1 MGIWWRENI
10 MNLEEMGEFG
20 FIRRISRG
28 CIVRAEGVIK
38 GIGDDAA
45 VFTLEE
51 KEAALV
57 TTDLLVEGIHFL
69 RDSICGFDLGYKAIA
84 ANLSD
89 IAAMGGNAREAF
101 ISLAIPPTV
110 SLEYLDGIYDGM
122 KGLAGEFSVNIL
134 GGDTTASKRDLV
146 INIAV
151 VGSAPRDEVLFRGGA
166 REGDIIFV
174 SGFLGESRA
183 GLHIILDR
191 DHDRSEAFESLLL
204 AHMRPRPHLR
214 EGCFLAHHG
223 GVTSAM
229 DVSDGITSDLCH
241 MTKASGL
248 GALLDSSY
256 IPITDAL
263 RKYCG
268 LCGLD
273 PVEFAL
279 QGGEDYVLLFT
290 VDPQRADQLSVDFE
304 KAFGAQIFPI
314 GVMESRE
321 GIEVREEDGMRRALP
336 PPGWNH
342 FRQD

>member
-1 MGIWWRENI
+1 
-10 MNLEEMGEFG
+10 MNLEEIGEFG

-28 CIVRAEGVIK
+28 CIVRPEGVIM

-57 TTDLLVEGIHFL
+57 TADLLVEGIHFL
-69 RDSICGFDLGYKAIA
+69 RDSICGFDLGYKAMA

-89 IAAMGGNAREAF
+89 IAAMGGTAREAF
-101 ISLAIPPTV
+101 ISIAIPPTV

-166 REGDIIFV
+166 REGDLIFV

-191 DHDRSEAFESLLL
+191 EHDRIEAFESLVL

-214 EGCFLAHHG
+214 EGRFLAHHG

-229 DVSDGITSDLCH
+229 DVSDGVASDLCH
-241 MTKASGL
+241 MAKASGL
-248 GALLDSSY
+248 GALLDSSD

-273 PVEFAL
+273 SVEFAL

-290 VDPQRADQLSVDFE
+290 VDPEKSDQLRKDFE
-304 KAFGAQIFPI
+304 NSSAIPLFPI
-314 GVMESRE
+314 GVMTSGDKIELTGKD
-321 GIEVREEDGMRRALP
+321 GIRRP
-336 PPGWNH
+336 ISKTGWDH
-342 FRQD
+342 FRQG